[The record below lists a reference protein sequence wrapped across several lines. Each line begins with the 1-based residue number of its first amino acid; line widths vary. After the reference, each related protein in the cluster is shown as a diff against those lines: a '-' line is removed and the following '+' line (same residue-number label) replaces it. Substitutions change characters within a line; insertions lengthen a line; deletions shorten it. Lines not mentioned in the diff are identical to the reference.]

1 MPVAA
6 TFRRI
11 SSGLG
16 SGTGTS
22 SIRSGSLY
30 PYILAARIFMSSPP
44 PRLTRNTAS
53 AQSSDVN
60 TEDIAH
66 GPGTRVRHKVL
77 GGGRV
82 GADSSGTP
90 LGFRPVEDS

>member
-22 SIRSGSLY
+22 SIRSDSLY

-44 PRLTRNTAS
+44 PRVTRNAS

-60 TEDIAH
+60 TEDVAD
-66 GPGTRVRHKVL
+66 GPDTRVRHKVL
-77 GGGRV
+77 VEGVSVRKV
-82 GADSSGTP
+82 ATR
-90 LGFRPVEDS
+90 LGISRNRGSQH